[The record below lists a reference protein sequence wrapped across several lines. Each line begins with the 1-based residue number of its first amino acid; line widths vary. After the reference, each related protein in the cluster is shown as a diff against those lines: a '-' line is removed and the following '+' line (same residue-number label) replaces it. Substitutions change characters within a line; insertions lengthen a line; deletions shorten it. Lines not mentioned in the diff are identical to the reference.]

1 MSAVR
6 DPGRDGDLSL
16 SGNTH
21 AKVAT
26 DAFGYTLGY
35 FAGDYNPIGTFTTA
49 SKFEASTTGSDLL
62 AARSDLWNGNISH
75 MVTCLPKAS
84 DYAANQ
90 TITPEAFGS
99 AYKYDQLNRLS
110 SSRVFTNINTTT
122 NQWQSGSGT
131 NPTAYAT
138 DYTYDAMGNILTQK
152 RNGGGTSPTALD
164 ELTYNYHTTTD
175 GLVSN
180 RLYQV
185 NDVVSAGNYS
195 DDIDDQGTFNNT
207 HSTIETANNYGYD
220 ELGNLVRDAQEEI
233 ASIEWTVYGKMKKIT
248 RTGASSKADL
258 EFGYD
263 ASGNRLWKKVT
274 PKGSGAVISTY
285 YYLRDAQGNEMCRYV
300 KYTNTSSQLMYVAQE
315 HSIYGSSRVGVDN
328 RKDTLYIAGS
338 YSPSWG
344 GVGTSRRALGLK
356 SFELANHLGNVLVTV
371 SDKPVYNVSSGTIYF
386 QPEVTSISDYYPFG
400 APIQGRSFSST
411 EYRFGFNTQEKTDEI
426 AGPGNHNTATFWE
439 YDTRLGRRWN
449 VDPVT
454 KPWESLY
461 ACLSDNPIL
470 LNDPNGDLP
479 PTIKQIIDK
488 GKKSSP
494 TFAVLIQTAKITDDN
509 FGQIISFGDITATT
523 ISKEARITLTQS
535 NDINEQIIKLTHE
548 LTNRITNPNAINA
561 YSQVERGIITP
572 SEYAIL
578 IAQNEKNGTV
588 NQIKVAAEIGYRF
601 KDNMTINQLIED
613 YKSDNRINLFKRLL
627 VSQDHFEEYK
637 ADGKK
642 ARQNYLKLNSGE
654 KNESN
659 I

>member
-1 MSAVR
+1 MAIHLGTNAVR
-6 DPGRDGDLSL
+6 VMR
-16 SGNTH
+16 
-21 AKVAT
+21 
-26 DAFGYTLGY
+26 TL
-35 FAGDYNPIGTFTTA
+35 
-49 SKFEASTTGSDLL
+49 
-62 AARSDLWNGNISH
+62 
-75 MVTCLPKAS
+75 
-84 DYAANQ
+84 
-90 TITPEAFGS
+90 
-99 AYKYDQLNRLS
+99 
-110 SSRVFTNINTTT
+110 
-122 NQWQSGSGT
+122 
-131 NPTAYAT
+131 
-138 DYTYDAMGNILTQK
+138 K
-152 RNGGGTSPTALD
+152 RN
-164 ELTYNYHTTTD
+164 N
-175 GLVSN
+175 
-180 RLYQV
+180 
-185 NDVVSAGNYS
+185 
-195 DDIDDQGTFNNT
+195 IDDQGTFNNT
-207 HSTIETANNYGYD
+207 YSTIETANNYGYD

-386 QPEVTSISDYYPFG
+386 QPEVTSASDYYPFG